1 MATQNVGI
9 YALSP
14 FSTANPTPAQ
24 QQQIAAAGKALGT
37 AGFDTVVL
45 ASFHISSEGVINFN
59 DTTMASGGAVS
70 SDLDPNLP
78 AVFQAMKSP
87 GTVQRILL
95 SFGGGGCFSGQA
107 IGYWDFLHLK
117 NLIAQHPD
125 PAQNP
130 FFQNLSAI
138 LAAYPIDGVDIDLE
152 VYQGAICKGG
162 FAASYDEFTSTLTT
176 LAGWLQSQKKLTTIA
191 PYDAFD
197 FWADLLVST
206 YVDGIQQICWVNLQG
221 GGLIPADTSGFV
233 QSLQGK
239 DIGIADLNGF
249 VSSGMQVSSG
259 NTADQVQSA
268 YAPFGQ
274 SNPDAEGGWLW
285 NFSGFQPD
293 QSAAFATA
301 VRQGLQGINPS

>member
-24 QQQIAAAGKALGT
+24 QQQIAAAGKSLGT

-45 ASFHISSEGVINFN
+45 ASFHISSAGAINFN

-70 SDLDPNLP
+70 SDLDPNLA
-78 AVFQAMKSP
+78 AVLQAMKSP

-117 NLIAQHPD
+117 NLIAEYPN
-125 PAQNP
+125 PTQNP
-130 FFQNLSAI
+130 FFQNLAAI
-138 LAAYPIDGVDIDLE
+138 FAAYPIDGVDIDLE
-152 VYQGAICKGG
+152 VYEGALCEGG
-162 FAASYDEFTSTLTT
+162 FGASYDEFKSTLTT
-176 LAGWLQSQKKLTTIA
+176 LAGWLQSKNKLTTIA
-191 PYDAFD
+191 PYDEYD
-197 FWADLLVST
+197 FWAGLLVST
-206 YVDGIQQICWVNLQG
+206 YVDSVQQIGWVNLQG
-221 GGLIPADTSGFV
+221 GDLSPADNSSFV

-239 DIGIADLNGF
+239 DIGITDLDGF

-259 NTADQVQSA
+259 ETAAQVQSA

-274 SNPDAEGGWLW
+274 SNPGAEGGWLW
-285 NFSGFQPD
+285 NFSSFTPD

-301 VRQGLQGINPS
+301 VRQGLEGISPS